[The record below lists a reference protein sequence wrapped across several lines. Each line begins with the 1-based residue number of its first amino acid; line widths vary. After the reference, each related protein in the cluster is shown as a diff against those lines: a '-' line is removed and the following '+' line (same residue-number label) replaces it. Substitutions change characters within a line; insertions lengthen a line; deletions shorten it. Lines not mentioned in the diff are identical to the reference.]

1 MKILLFGE
9 LTDITKSSSIE
20 IESAKNIEE
29 LKNNIHQKFPPLQN
43 FNYQIAV
50 NSSLITENITL
61 NKTDEIALLPAFAGG

>member
-20 IESAKNIEE
+20 IESVKNVAE
-29 LKNNIHQKFPPLQN
+29 LKNSVHQKFPSLQN

-50 NSSLITENITL
+50 NSSLIIENISL
-61 NKTDEIALLPAFAGG
+61 NETDEIALLPPFAGG